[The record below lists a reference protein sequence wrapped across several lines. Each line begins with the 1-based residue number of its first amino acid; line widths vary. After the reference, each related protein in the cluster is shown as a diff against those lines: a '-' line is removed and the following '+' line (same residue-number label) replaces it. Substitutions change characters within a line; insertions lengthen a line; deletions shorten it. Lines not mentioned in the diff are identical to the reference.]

1 MASHGGKSQ
10 PWGGP
15 PWGGSEVGFTPT
27 EVGSRG
33 WMTMLQGHKAI
44 GGPCVPKMPRALL
57 CLSFP
62 LSSWYNGRE
71 QWWLG
76 RTPPPMPP
84 CRPMAT
90 QSQPKH
96 PGTLRGGITSQLKR
110 GN

>member
-76 RTPPPMPP
+76 RTPPPCPLATPWPP
-84 CRPMAT
+84 RVN
-90 QSQPKH
+90 QSILAPYEEAS
-96 PGTLRGGITSQLKR
+96 PP
-110 GN
+110 N